1 MKRPSPRQ
9 IEALCLV
16 AEGKFFPD
24 LVKEDDGWHARWRAL
39 GQDNDW
45 LDEYV
50 RTPSI
55 TPLSEDAED
64 QRHETLHDAWA
75 MALRSRTGLVR
86 WDDAECGAF
95 AAELAEWHG
104 GAQEDVLACG
114 ELCFVFRSSQAEF
127 SVSCNKP
134 KGRRQYRALGQAAY
148 VWGALR
154 ELRKFS
160 RELTDGPSDGNDLL
174 VVKLSKNEAEDF
186 ILRGAR
192 NLRDAGYR
200 VEGIPETSR
209 IFASAEVHG
218 DCAAKDT
225 REPQVKLCIKV
236 DGESVSAE
244 EIRFLLEQRSAFVFF
259 RNRWIEVDRG
269 ILKEALRALE
279 KMEKTKAN
287 ALSFALGLGA
297 VACLEVEDV
306 DVRGSLGSI
315 VAGLRNFASSWKAG
329 DERLPPGFAGTLRE
343 YQLRGVA
350 WMDYL
355 TSRGFGALLA
365 DDMGLG
371 KTIQAIAWILKNNQS
386 TLNPSSRTTLIHQS
400 KEPVLIVAPLTL
412 LANWRH
418 EIAKF
423 APSLKIYVHQ
433 GETRHTGVGFRR
445 VARESDIVV
454 TSYTMFVREHSYFT
468 EVDWS
473 AAILDEAQAIK
484 NPDTNAARAIRA
496 LGVPKRIALTG
507 TPVENTL
514 SDIWSIEEFLNPGLL
529 GDRKSFEER
538 FVKPLATD
546 PRSAQGKKLRRAL
559 EPFVLRR
566 LKEAPAIAGE
576 IGEKREVRE
585 YCALA
590 PTDRAAYEHALAD
603 YRHGQRRQGD
613 VFALITRLKLICDG
627 FDGDKVSGGKADRL
641 VELLGTIFEN
651 GESALIFTQY
661 AKVGAALKK
670 HLEKTFSRTVPF
682 LHGALTASQRER
694 QIALFNHEP
703 RVKNLE
709 TPTAFVLSLKAGGFG
724 LNLTKATHVIHYD
737 RWWNPAVEEQATD
750 RAHRI
755 GQNKTVFVH
764 SFITEGTIEE
774 RVEEILER
782 KESLAGLLKDGEE
795 LWKAVELGCEN

>member
-9 IEALCLV
+9 TEALSLV

-45 LDEYV
+45 VDEYV

-75 MALRSRTGLVR
+75 LALRSRTGLVR

-104 GAQEDVLACG
+104 GAEEDVQARG
-114 ELCFVFRSSQAEF
+114 ELCFSFHSSETEF
-127 SVSCNKP
+127 FVSCSLP

-148 VWGALR
+148 VWGGLR
-154 ELRKFS
+154 SLR
-160 RELTDGPSDGNDLL
+160 RADELL
-174 VVKLSKNEAEDF
+174 VAKLSKNEAEDF
-186 ILRGAR
+186 VLRGAR
-192 NLRDAGYR
+192 DLRDAGYV
-200 VEGIPETSR
+200 VEGVPEESR
-209 IFASAEVHG
+209 VSASAEVRG
-218 DCAAKDT
+218 ECAAEEAKET
-225 REPQVKLCIKV
+225 QVKLRIKV
-236 DGESVSAE
+236 DGEVVSAE
-244 EIRFLLEQRSAFVFF
+244 EIRFLLEQKSTFVFF

-279 KMEKTKAN
+279 KIDKTKAN
-287 ALSFALGLGA
+287 PLSFALGLGA
-297 VACLEVEDV
+297 VARLEVEDV
-306 DVRGSLGSI
+306 DVRGSLGSV
-315 VAGLRNFASSWKAG
+315 VAGLRSFAGSWRPD
-329 DERLPPGFAGTLRE
+329 DEPPPPGFTGTLRE
-343 YQLRGVA
+343 YQSRGVA

-371 KTIQAIAWILKNNQS
+371 KTIQAIAWMLKSNPN
-386 TLNPSSRTTLIHQS
+386 TLNPSTQTPTLI
-400 KEPVLIVAPLTL
+400 IAPLTL

-423 APSLKIYVHQ
+423 APSLRVYVHQ
-433 GETRHTGVGFRR
+433 GESRHTGVGFRR
-445 VARESDIVV
+445 AALESDVVV
-454 TSYTMFVREHSYFT
+454 TSYTMFVREHSWFT

-484 NPDTNAARAIRA
+484 NPDTRAARAIRA
-496 LGVPKRIALTG
+496 LGVPRRIALTG
-507 TPVENTL
+507 TPVENTVA
-514 SDIWSIEEFLNPGLL
+514 DVWSIEEFLNPGLL

-538 FVKPLATD
+538 FVKPLAMD
-546 PRSAQGKKLRRAL
+546 PRSSQGKKLRHAL

-566 LKEAPAIAGE
+566 LKEDPSIAGE

-590 PTDRAAYEHALAD
+590 PADRAAYEHALAD

-613 VFALITRLKLICDG
+613 VFALITRLKLVCDG
-627 FDGDKVSGGKADRL
+627 FDGDKVSGGKVDRL

-651 GESALIFTQY
+651 GESALVFTQY

-670 HLEKTFSRTVPF
+670 LLEKTFSRTVPF

-694 QIALFNHEP
+694 QIALFNHQP
-703 RVKNLE
+703 PA
-709 TPTAFVLSLKAGGFG
+709 TSHQPPTAFILSLKAGGFG

-755 GQNKTVFVH
+755 GQDKTVFVH
-764 SFITEGTIEE
+764 SFVTEGTIEE

-795 LWKAVELGCEN
+795 LWNAVELGSED